1 MSDQKNPDGLD
12 ETASARKRLLRT
24 GVWILVVGLL
34 AASAAYFKAGSAGD
48 SGALGYEIVNGQ
60 SYPIS
65 PGDSKSYERQ
75 MELIGGKSGVLASE
89 FSDWFAGLWHGRR
102 LAYTLAALSV
112 ASSLICFFL
121 SQHLVI
127 LPPPDDQAGR
137 GKKSD

>member
-1 MSDQKNPDGLD
+1 MSDEKKPDGLD
-12 ETASARKRLLRT
+12 ETATVRQRLLRI

-34 AASAAYFKAGSAGD
+34 AASAAYFKAGSDGD
-48 SGALGYEIVNGQ
+48 SSALGYEIVNGQ
-60 SYPIS
+60 SYPIA

-89 FSDWFAGLWHGRR
+89 FSEWFARLWHGRR

-112 ASSLICFFL
+112 GSSLICFFL

-127 LPPPDDQAGR
+127 LPPPDGQSGG
-137 GKKSD
+137 GKK